1 MQQSAAEDSFA
12 NLARLSQ
19 KPGVRSTLILS
30 RQTGAIVRSS
40 GLVSREESANPESA
54 LPLGN
59 TQSNK
64 ANGNHEAGL
73 QSAEDV
79 ARIVW
84 NFAKVAGDMLQE
96 LNGPI
101 DDDMKLLRIRAKK
114 TELVIVPGLSCLLQ
128 FFVCRHLTPS

>member
-12 NLARLSQ
+12 NFARLSQ
-19 KPGVRSTLILS
+19 KPGVKSTLVLS

-40 GLVSREESANPESA
+40 GLVSRNDSTNPESA
-54 LPLGN
+54 LPA
-59 TQSNK
+59 SNGQ
-64 ANGNHEAGL
+64 ANGLNGDQDAGL

-84 NFAKVAGDMLQE
+84 NFAKAAGDMLQE

-101 DDDMKLLRIRAKK
+101 DDDMKLLRIRTKK
-114 TELVIVPGLSCLLQ
+114 TELVIVPGVSFVLCLAARQ
-128 FFVCRHLTPS
+128 V